1 MRRNTL
7 HRVSRWILAG
17 LTVVLASALL
27 LSLRAW
33 VTTPTVALLYLLPVG
48 LSAAFWG
55 LGPGLVAAL
64 GAFAAFNYF
73 FLPPYFTLHVFRA
86 EDLASLLI
94 FLVVAVTINSLIG
107 QTKLSLAR
115 AQAREHEAVHLHELT
130 VALSGLVEYSAIV
143 RAIAEH
149 AQSTF
154 LADSVRVI
162 LQSEPEAPS
171 TMLDFPAASPAPG
184 SAPTSRIVI
193 RGLRGAIGEISLW
206 RSAGSL
212 VPAEERLLGT
222 FSREAALAV
231 ERAGL
236 AQAENRAR
244 ALAQSDAL
252 KSAILSS
259 VSHELRSPLA
269 TIKASV
275 SSLRTEV
282 VDWDSEARRQLLAAV
297 DEETD
302 HLNELVGD
310 LLDMSRI
317 EAGSLRPRR
326 QWNDLGEILQS
337 VLRHMRPALGA
348 HRLAIDLP
356 PDLPLI
362 PVDWVE
368 IEQVLRNLLSNS
380 AKFSPTGSTIG
391 ILARA
396 QAPWLRVEVRNE
408 GPAIPEKYLDRIFD
422 KFLRFTDQAQVTG
435 TGLGLSICKGM
446 VEAHGGRIW
455 VENVIG
461 GVVFKF
467 LLPLTWE
474 GVGPREPES
483 HERPSTHP
491 GD

>member
-1 MRRNTL
+1 MRRNAL
-7 HRVSRWILAG
+7 HRVSRWILGG
-17 LTVVLASALL
+17 LTVVLASALM

-107 QTKLSLAR
+107 QAKSSLAR

-130 VALSGLVEYSAIV
+130 VALAGVVEYPAIV

-149 AQSTF
+149 VQSTF
-154 LADSVRVI
+154 LADAVRVV

-171 TMLDFPAASPAPG
+171 TVLELPAETPAPG
-184 SAPTSRIVI
+184 SAPTSCIVI

-206 RSAGSL
+206 RSSGSL

-222 FSREAALAV
+222 FSRETALAID
-231 ERAGL
+231 RAGL

-252 KSAILSS
+252 KTAILSS

-282 VDWDSEARRQLLAAV
+282 VDWDSEARSQLLAAV

-337 VLRHMRPALGA
+337 VLSHMRPALTA

-380 AKFSPTGSTIG
+380 AKFSPPGSTIG
-391 ILARA
+391 IIARA
-396 QAPWLRVEVRNE
+396 QAPWMRVEVRNE

-422 KFLRFTDQAQVTG
+422 KFFRFTDQARVTG

-461 GVVFKF
+461 GVVFTF

-474 GVGPREPES
+474 GAGPREPES
-483 HERPSTHP
+483 DERPSPHP

>member
-7 HRVSRWILAG
+7 HRVSRWMLAG
-17 LTVVLASALL
+17 LTVILASGLM

-55 LGPGLVAAL
+55 LGPGLMAAL
-64 GAFAAFNYF
+64 GAFAAFNFF

-107 QTKLSLAR
+107 QTKSSLAR
-115 AQAREHEAVHLHELT
+115 AQAREHEAVHLHELA
-130 VALSGLVEYSAIV
+130 VALAGLAEYTAIV

-149 AQSTF
+149 VQSTF
-154 LADSVRVI
+154 LADAVRVI
-162 LQSEPEAPS
+162 LQSEPGTPS
-171 TMLDFPAASPAPG
+171 TVLVLPAASPAPET
-184 SAPTSRIVI
+184 APTSRIVI
-193 RGLRGAIGEISLW
+193 RGLHGAIGEISLW
-206 RSAGSL
+206 RLAGSL
-212 VPAEERLLGT
+212 VAAEERLLGT
-222 FSREAALAV
+222 ISREAALAID
-231 ERAGL
+231 RAEL
-236 AQAENRAR
+236 AEAEDRAR

-275 SSLRTEV
+275 SSLRTDV

-337 VLRHMRPALGA
+337 VLGHMRPALGA

-356 PDLPLI
+356 PDLPLV

-380 AKFSPTGSTIG
+380 AKFSPPDSTIG

-396 QAPWLRVEVRNE
+396 QSPWMRVEVRNE
-408 GPAIPEKYLDRIFD
+408 GPAIPEKYLDRVFD
-422 KFLRFTDQAQVTG
+422 KFFRFTAKEQVTG

-467 LLPLTWE
+467 LLPLTLE
-474 GVGPREPES
+474 GAGPRDPES

-491 GD
+491 RD